1 MRKKFV
7 GYMKQHNEEYK
18 VMKKRIISCLMLVI
32 VIGFSYFYAH
42 IDKNSYVYNRNAD
55 TGSFY
60 GTGILEKNE
69 DLTQTF
75 IAEEDS
81 IDGINIKVIISG
93 NVENVVL
100 HYALLDETLN
110 TVCESSVYAVELK
123 NNKFNQLEL
132 PEILGTK
139 GKQYTL
145 ILNEE
150 NSDEQNGIGF
160 YIEPDRQDNQ
170 QLSIKENETDG
181 TLVTRI
187 ICHRFDLETF
197 IVLLGM
203 IAFVVVFM
211 KILYK
216 MFK

>member
-1 MRKKFV
+1 
-7 GYMKQHNEEYK
+7 
-18 VMKKRIISCLMLVI
+18 MKKKIISCLMLV
-32 VIGFSYFYAH
+32 VIIAFSYFYAH
-42 IDKNSYVYNRNAD
+42 IDKNSYIYNRNAD
-55 TGSFY
+55 TGLFY
-60 GTGILEKNE
+60 GTGILEENE
-69 DLTQTF
+69 KLTQTF
-75 IAEEDS
+75 IAKEDS
-81 IDGINIKVIISG
+81 INGINIKVVISG

-110 TVCESSVYAVELK
+110 TVCESSVYATELEH
-123 NNKFNQLEL
+123 NKFNKLEF

-139 GKQYTL
+139 GKQY
-145 ILNEE
+145 ILVLSEG

-160 YIEPDRQDNQ
+160 YIEPGRQDNQ
-170 QLSIKENETDG
+170 ELSIKENETDG

-187 ICHRFDLETF
+187 ICQRFDLETF

-203 IAFVVVFM
+203 IAFVAVFM